1 LRRFA
6 VDEAMSNDA
15 SSLPDDPQALKALV
29 LQLQGSLR
37 AADLQNGDLL
47 VQALRLQIARLKRQ
61 KFGASSQ
68 MFAREIEQ
76 LELALE
82 GLQVAQAEVAPVV
95 EPATIEITVAATET
109 GDPADALLKIP
120 RRRPRVAPDTPHE
133 RREMDPG
140 DTCPDCGGALRL
152 VGEDVSQ
159 ILDMIMAQM
168 KVIDVAR
175 LKKSCRCCE
184 KMVQCPAPSR
194 PIPGSLA
201 GPSLLAFIL
210 VSKYDDHL
218 PLYRLNEI
226 FARMGADIPDSTL
239 SGWCG
244 GAMKTL
250 TPLVDLLQANVMAC
264 DLLHAPSHGLQANHC
279 RATDDTPIRVLDHAR
294 AKGELGKGVK
304 EGRIWAYVRDQ
315 RPWSGAAP
323 PGVAYYFSPD
333 HKGEHPRKH
342 IKKSKGI
349 LQGEEDQKTVR
360 GTVFPTNAY
369 SGFRDL
375 YQAALDGTPQ
385 FREAACWAHLRRD
398 FHDVWKTTQSGIAR
412 EALDRIGALYD
423 VEAQISGR
431 SAAERHAVRQEHS
444 RPRAEAFRIWAEEQL
459 RHISGKGDLA
469 RAFRYA
475 LNRWPSFCLFL
486 SDGRVAIDNNP
497 AERAMRPIGIG
508 RKNWLFAGNDAGG
521 ETLAKAMTLIE
532 SAKLNG
538 LDPQIYLSDVLARIH
553 DHIAPR
559 LAELL
564 PWNWKPLPAGAE
576 NKIAA

>member
-1 LRRFA
+1 M
-6 VDEAMSNDA
+6 VVESMSTEA

-37 AADLQNGDLL
+37 AHDLL

-61 KFGASSQ
+61 KFGASSEKI
-68 MFAREIEQ
+68 AREIEQ

-82 GLQVAQAEVAPVV
+82 GLQIAQAEVAPAP
-95 EPATIEITVAATET
+95 EPATVDIAPDTESSEER
-109 GDPADALLKIP
+109 AKAP
-120 RRRPRVAPDTPHE
+120 RRRPRVSPDTPRE

-140 DTCPDCGGALRL
+140 DACPDCGGVLRL

-159 ILDMIMAQM
+159 ILDMIAAQM
-168 KVIDVAR
+168 KVIEVAR

-226 FARMGADIPDSTL
+226 FARMGTDIPDSTL

-250 TPLVDLLQANVMAC
+250 TPLVDLLRANVMAC
-264 DLLHAPSHGLQANHC
+264 DLLHA
-279 RATDDTPIRVLDHAR
+279 DDTPIRVLDR
-294 AKGELGKGVK
+294 AKAAGELGKGIK

-315 RPWSGAAP
+315 RPWSGTAP

-333 HKGEHPRKH
+333 RKGEHPRKH
-342 IKKSKGI
+342 LKNSKGI
-349 LQGEEDQKTVR
+349 LQAD
-360 GTVFPTNAY
+360 AY

-375 YQAALDGTPQ
+375 YQLGLDGTAQ

-398 FHDVWKTTQSGIAR
+398 FHDFWKSTQSDIAR

-423 VEAQISGR
+423 IEAQISGK
-431 SAAERHAVRQEHS
+431 SAAERLAVRQAHS
-444 RPRAEAFRIWAEEQL
+444 RPKVEAFKLWADDHL

-469 RAFRYA
+469 KAFRYA
-475 LNRWPSFCLFL
+475 LNRWPSFCRFL
-486 SDGRVAIDNNP
+486 EDGRVAIDNNP

-532 SAKLNG
+532 SAKLSG
-538 LDPQIYLSDVLARIH
+538 LNPQAYLADVLARIS

-559 LAELL
+559 LYELL
-564 PWNWKPLPAGAE
+564 PWNWKPLHADAAD
-576 NKIAA
+576 KITA